1 MGDTTT
7 QTTEQAVN
15 EAAEGQ
21 NGFTP
26 ITSQE
31 EFDKVLSRR
40 LTRAEKSAREKVIS
54 ELAPELEKAKQ
65 YDALQEANKSELEK
79 ANERAASAEAEVAK
93 YKHRDQI
100 STWAN
105 EVSQETGIPANVLR
119 GDTKEELQAHA
130 EALKAV
136 IPQKSAAPVV
146 NGEGGKPVTGSG
158 SGSGD
163 WLREM
168 IQNS

>member
-7 QTTEQAVN
+7 QAAEVN

-31 EFDKVLSRR
+31 ELDKVISRR

-54 ELAPELEKAKQ
+54 DLAPELEKAKQ
-65 YDALQEANKSELEK
+65 FDALQEANKSELEK
-79 ANERAASAEAEVAK
+79 ANERAASAEAEIAK

-105 EVSQETGIPANVLR
+105 EISQETGIPANVLR
-119 GDTKEELQAHA
+119 GDTREELQAHA
-130 EALKAV
+130 EALKAL
-136 IPQKSAAPVV
+136 IPQKDAAPVV
-146 NGEGGKPVTGSG
+146 NGEGGKPVSG
-158 SGSGD
+158 NGSGD